1 MTTAGVQSAELAIG
15 RAANAS
21 DGHLDSRFG
30 VDAGGLGL
38 LLNAAQGAEFL
49 AGIKIFPIPRVG
61 RRVRGAAQIRGH
73 PVLVFCVNPV
83 APSTVAVVQTCSI
96 VMLKGRDS
104 LLAMQ
109 VEQAPLLLN
118 DLQVVDAALPDSCYS
133 GCLMSPRKARVVGTS
148 AQTDFDARIW
158 WESDFDRFFE
168 ALAHD

>member
-1 MTTAGVQSAELAIG
+1 MTTAGVQSAERAIG
-15 RAANAS
+15 WAANAS

-118 DLQVVDAALPDSCYS
+118 DLQSQVDENTLTLCFFLPKGAFATTVLREFIKGD
-133 GCLMSPRKARVVGTS
+133 LPNTPEL
-148 AQTDFDARIW
+148 D
-158 WESDFDRFFE
+158 EE
-168 ALAHD
+168 